1 MIIQVENRPPH
12 DDSHQACGSP
22 NPPPWCN
29 SAPDVNI
36 DSGLWILL
44 AIGLIIG
51 IVITEK
57 RNDIMIDKK
66 YLDRLKE
73 DDYIAWAELENDP
86 LVVGQNTGGGVILV
100 IVALLIVI
108 GTAFLLFF

>member
-1 MIIQVENRPPH
+1 M
-12 DDSHQACGSP
+12 SP
-22 NPPPWCN
+22 DYMRNKM
-29 SAPDVNI
+29 DVQMYCSNHCE
-36 DSGLWILL
+36 S
-44 AIGLIIG
+44 
-51 IVITEK
+51 TEK